1 MKSPIIISLIILL
14 LTPSLMS
21 QQTTFEFIT
30 TSKQKELISNLIE
43 DSTGNIYLF
52 NSIVHALDEG
62 IRHGSIINLNRCG
75 ILIDSISYF
84 YPGKSISFSSVF
96 HNDQNS
102 FDVLTFFYDDEN
114 TFYQSGY
121 LVLRMDSSLNLTEI
135 ASRSFKPDLRFRF
148 FYANRDTTGKS
159 LMGGVYLN
167 EGSSLPNVFVYVLGS
182 NYDSIAAS
190 LDLGTGLP
198 TFPSFLKDNKY
209 WFFIQGLF
217 EYMILDHELNIVK
230 TQDVPQFI
238 GSQVSL
244 KWDSDSSFY
253 LIGNL
258 MFPPP
263 SQNIAFIRQYD
274 PIDTT
279 AHLFRIWRV
288 TDSVDYPATQTG
300 IDFRNKDTIFA
311 GGTRNLNIYNPT
323 YATQPSWFVV
333 LQMDSL
339 LNVRWERFYGGD
351 AYYKMDRVY
360 ATLDGGCIVA
370 GTRYDYLNSTE
381 QQTDI
386 IVLKLNNEGLL
397 VGNHE
402 LNSGR
407 LTEAIVFPNPGKDV
421 MHLRIAAQ
429 HPFSVLTLYDL
440 GGRQV
445 LQQNINGQEAVIRT
459 TGLAPGTYIYEL
471 SAPTGLY
478 ETGKWVKQ

>member
-263 SQNIAFIRQYD
+263 FSKYSFYK
-274 PIDTT
+274 T
-279 AHLFRIWRV
+279 
-288 TDSVDYPATQTG
+288 
-300 IDFRNKDTIFA
+300 
-311 GGTRNLNIYNPT
+311 
-323 YATQPSWFVV
+323 
-333 LQMDSL
+333 
-339 LNVRWERFYGGD
+339 VRPD
-351 AYYKMDRVY
+351 
-360 ATLDGGCIVA
+360 
-370 GTRYDYLNSTE
+370 
-381 QQTDI
+381 
-386 IVLKLNNEGLL
+386 
-397 VGNHE
+397 
-402 LNSGR
+402 
-407 LTEAIVFPNPGKDV
+407 
-421 MHLRIAAQ
+421 
-429 HPFSVLTLYDL
+429 
-440 GGRQV
+440 
-445 LQQNINGQEAVIRT
+445 
-459 TGLAPGTYIYEL
+459 
-471 SAPTGLY
+471 
-478 ETGKWVKQ
+478 